1 MCGIIGVYGRP
12 EVTDSEREAVR
23 LGTESMRLRGPDGG
37 GYWEGDGLC
46 FGHRRLAIL
55 DPQQGQQPWCDP
67 ASGLCLVF
75 NGEIYN
81 FRELRAELV
90 AVGYTFRT
98 DCDTELLLCAYL
110 AWGRACVQRL
120 DGMYAFA
127 IYDPSCDGLWLVRD
141 RLGVKPL
148 YYNFDGQRLRF
159 ASTMKALF
167 AFPQI
172 ERRMD
177 PAAAWHYLR
186 TIRTTMG
193 RRTLIADIQ
202 TLEPGTQLWWQCAT
216 QAQPEISAYWNLG
229 DYTSEAASAAVP
241 EFDTACAEAVAK
253 LESAVE
259 RQLVCDVP
267 LGGFLSGGVDSSI
280 LCGIVSQ
287 RHRQA
292 FGTFSVGYD
301 RAGFNEWDSI
311 RESARYNKLENQ
323 EIHLRESEYQQDW
336 DWLIGEKGLPLSTP
350 NEVPIYRLA
359 RGFAGC
365 YKVALSGEGADEVFG
380 GYVGPTYCAH
390 DWDRVQ
396 AADSPQ
402 EVEHIL
408 RYYGVPELGSRMDHF
423 FRVNGWLSAAQLR
436 SFFKPQ
442 WAPAVGA
449 DPVDSHYQ
457 SLFESYA
464 EHSTFDAYLRV
475 HAKVNLEGLLSR
487 LDTSTMAAS
496 VEGRVPYTD
505 HSLVEWLFQLP
516 DTYKMDLRAGVAGL
530 SAAELSSMELGNSG
544 AVESKRLLR
553 GGFSRRVPE
562 RILSQPKVSF
572 PVPFTEFFQ
581 GEWRGLYDSML
592 ASSGGVAD
600 LLRPELRAVLV
611 RQESVDSMLAWPLVN
626 LHLWQ
631 QRFNVVV

>member
-12 EVTDSEREAVR
+12 SVTDSAREAVR
-23 LGTESMRLRGPDGG
+23 LGTESMRLRGPDGVG
-37 GYWEGDGLC
+37 FWEGAGLY

-55 DPQQGQQPWCDP
+55 DPQQGQQPWCDSD
-67 ASGLCLVF
+67 SGLCLVF

-81 FRELRAELV
+81 FRELRSELE
-90 AVGYTFRT
+90 ALGYRFHTN
-98 DCDTELLLCAYL
+98 CDTELLLCAYQ

-120 DGMYAFA
+120 DGMFAFA
-127 IYDPSCDGLWLVRD
+127 IYDPNCDGLWLVRD

-148 YYNFDGQRLRF
+148 YYSFDGQSLRF

-172 ERRMD
+172 ERRLD
-177 PAAAWHYLR
+177 PVGAWHYLR
-186 TIRTTMG
+186 TIRTTLG

-202 TLEPGTQLWWQCAT
+202 TLEPGTQLWWQREA
-216 QAQPEISAYWNLG
+216 QPQPEISAYWSLD
-229 DYTSEAASAAVP
+229 DYVP
-241 EFDTACAEAVAK
+241 GPPDTMPDFDAACAESVAK
-253 LESAVE
+253 LESAVA

-267 LGGFLSGGVDSSI
+267 LGGFLSGGLDSSI
-280 LCGIVSQ
+280 LCGIVT
-287 RHRQA
+287 RHHRQA

-301 RAGFNEWDSI
+301 QAGFNEWDSI
-311 RESARYNKLENQ
+311 RESARYNSLENK
-323 EIHLRESEYQQDW
+323 EIHLRGSEYQQDW

-359 RGFAGC
+359 RGFAGS
-365 YKVALSGEGADEVFG
+365 YKVALSGEGADEIFG
-380 GYVGPTYCAH
+380 GYVGPTYCAY

-396 AADSPQ
+396 AAADPA
-402 EVEHIL
+402 EVARIL
-408 RYYGVPELGSRMDHF
+408 SYYGVTEMGSRMDHF
-423 FRVNGWLSAAQLR
+423 FRVNGWLSGERLR
-436 SFFKPQ
+436 ALFQPQ
-442 WAPAVGA
+442 WAPAAAA
-449 DPVDSHYQ
+449 DPVDAYYQ
-457 SLFESYA
+457 GLFERYA
-464 EHSTFDAYLRV
+464 PHSTFDAYLRV

-516 DTYKMDLRAGVAGL
+516 DAYKMDLRAGVAGS
-530 SAAELSSMELGNSG
+530 SAADLSSMELGNSG

-553 GGFSRRVPE
+553 GGFSQRVPE
-562 RILSQPKVSF
+562 RILTQPKVSF
-572 PVPFTEFFQ
+572 PVPFVEFFQ
-581 GEWRGLYDSML
+581 GEWRGRYESML

-600 LLRPELRAVLV
+600 LLRPELRSALAQ
-611 RQESVDSMLAWPLVN
+611 QEPVDSMLAWPLVN

-631 QRFNVVV
+631 QRFNVTL